1 MKLRLSLTSLVV
13 AVCLAASLACT
24 AHATP
29 IAFFTDSLSSANSTQ
44 LGRPSRNGIPQDWLG
59 SESYPGKINNAFT
72 YFYQTYTFDFSL
84 YPAGSFVDISFFE
97 QANEANLFISA
108 YSGSYDPNNRA
119 TNWLGDEGGSGNF
132 FGTDARYFDV
142 ILPANMNL
150 VLVVNNTAKMGGGLN
165 LPYDVAVNAY
175 ADTNFTDLTPIP
187 EPSTLITSA
196 TGLLGLA
203 GVVRRR
209 LAARA

>member
-1 MKLRLSLTSLVV
+1 MKLRLSLTSLVG
-13 AVCLAASLACT
+13 AVCLAASLAST

-44 LGRPSRNGIPQDWLG
+44 LGRPSRNQIRQDWLG
-59 SESYPGKINNAFT
+59 SESYPGQINNAFT

-97 QANEANLFISA
+97 EENKANLFISA

-142 ILPANMNL
+142 ILPNMNL